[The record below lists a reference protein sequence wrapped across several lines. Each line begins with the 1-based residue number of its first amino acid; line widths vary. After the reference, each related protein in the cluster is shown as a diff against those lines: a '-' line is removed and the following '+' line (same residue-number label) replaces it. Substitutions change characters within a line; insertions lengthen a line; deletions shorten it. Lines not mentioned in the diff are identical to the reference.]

1 MVIMYAI
8 VFIGCKNDNFDIG
21 KSSEIEEKLFS
32 IGACS
37 VIESNIDAYYQLK
50 SNVGDDIPLLLH
62 VKVNKIDSDGQKISD
77 VISLEISAVGTNNT
91 VVIETSFDDSD
102 RYSKG
107 INIHPLSESEI
118 IVVRPN
124 EAEVAFLKGEF
135 NKELSINEVSDD
147 FIS

>member
-1 MVIMYAI
+1 M
-8 VFIGCKNDNFDIG
+8 
-21 KSSEIEEKLFS
+21 
-32 IGACS
+32 
-37 VIESNIDAYYQLK
+37 
-50 SNVGDDIPLLLH
+50 GDDIPLLLH

-77 VISLEISAVGTNNT
+77 AISLEISAVGTNNT

-124 EAEVAFLKGEF
+124 EAEVAFLKEKF